1 MVFGSRLVFLI
12 RSSAALIA
20 KKAYK
25 LGKPVIEVAS
35 EETDLSVAQ
44 LKKLLNPAKLTKGG
58 ISK

>member
-1 MVFGSRLVFLI
+1 
-12 RSSAALIA
+12 
-20 KKAYK
+20 
-25 LGKPVIEVAS
+25 VAS